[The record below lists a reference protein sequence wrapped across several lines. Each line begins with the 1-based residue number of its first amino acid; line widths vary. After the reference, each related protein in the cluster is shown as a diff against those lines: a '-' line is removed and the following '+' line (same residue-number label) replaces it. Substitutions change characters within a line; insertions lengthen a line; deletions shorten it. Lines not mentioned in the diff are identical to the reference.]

1 MTDVYDLVI
10 IGGGPA
16 GLAAAMQASELDLRT
31 VLIDEQPA
39 PGGQIYRAVERA
51 ERDGL
56 AARLGPDYRRGASLA
71 GAFRACGADY
81 EAGCQVWQAEAAQGG
96 PGQPP
101 RQWTVHFTR
110 DGQSRSVRGRHLLLA
125 SGAQERPVPIRGW
138 TLPGV
143 MTVGAAQ
150 LLLKSS
156 RMLPEEPVWIA
167 GSGPL
172 PLLYASQLLSLGGRL
187 AGYIDTTPRG
197 RWRAAL
203 PHLPGA
209 LANAPYLAKGITLRW
224 TLLRSGVEIQHAEE
238 IEARGTGR
246 LEAVRFR
253 TTRGIREEP
262 ARVLLLHEGV
272 IPNAH
277 AAMALGCAQQWDEGQ
292 QAFRPETDEWGA
304 SSVDGLSVAGDAAG
318 IGGARVAE
326 VGGRIAALGAAHRLG
341 RIGEAG
347 RDALSMQLRRERGRH
362 ARIRPFLDALFR
374 PNHSVLVPPDD
385 VLACRCE
392 EVTVGGIR
400 QAVSLGA
407 VGPNQVKSYT
417 RCGMGPCQGRQ
428 CAPTLAQVIADSTG
442 QPVADVGY
450 PRIRPPLKP
459 ITLGELA
466 TLAGERAA

>member
-1 MTDVYDLVI
+1 MTDIYDLVV

-16 GLAAAMQASELDLRT
+16 GLAAAVQASELGLRT

-56 AARLGPDYRRGASLA
+56 AARLGPDYRRGATLA
-71 GAFRACGADY
+71 GAFRNCGADY
-81 EAGCQVWQAEAAQGG
+81 EAGCQVWQAEADLAD
-96 PGQPP
+96 P
-101 RQWTVHFTR
+101 RWTVHFTR
-110 DGQSRSVRGRHLLLA
+110 DGQSRSVRGSHLVLA

-156 RMLPEEPVWIA
+156 RMLPEDPVWIA

-203 PHLPGA
+203 PHLLGA
-209 LANAPYLAKGITLRW
+209 LANAPYLAKGFALRW
-224 TLLRSGVEIQHAEE
+224 RLLRSGVKVWQADEV
-238 IEARGTGR
+238 EARGTGR

-253 TTRGIREEP
+253 TARGTVEQP

-277 AAMALGCAQQWDEGQ
+277 AAMALGCEQQWDEAQ
-292 QAFRPETDEWGA
+292 QAFRPVTDEWGA
-304 SSVDGLSVAGDAAG
+304 SSVAGLSVAGDAAG

-326 VGGRIAALGAAHRLG
+326 VAGRLAALGIAHALD
-341 RIGEAG
+341 RIGGAS
-347 RDALSMQLRRERGRH
+347 RDSLAMPLRKERQRH
-362 ARIRPFLDALFR
+362 ARIRPFLDTLFR
-374 PNHSVLVPPDD
+374 PNRSILVPPDD

-392 EVTVGGIR
+392 EVTVAGIR
-400 QAVSLGA
+400 HAVSLGA

-442 QPVADVGY
+442 RPVADIGY

-466 TLAGERAA
+466 TLAGEKAA